1 MNEVVENVV
10 VETAETKKAKVSNIV
25 AFPDG
30 NIDFG
35 ANGKSVSYYDVPS
48 RTLTFKVVTGEVIP
62 YTLTEEEAAGLSD
75 NVIEHILYAR
85 QEKIKSTLA
94 PIKAVLTPEEIK
106 DGKLN
111 VAMKIRKELAALA
124 AGEFVTRS
132 TAGGNVALDEWLQAW
147 AIVNAY
153 GAVFLAGKVEEAN
166 QNRFPVSLVKW
177 EHSSSLIFGAPK
189 PEWANV
195 NDVQVIADVL
205 ETWKGLSR
213 EAKAEQK
220 RSNTFVST
228 QALQIEQGIVT
239 I

>member
-1 MNEVVENVV
+1 MNEVVEQNE
-10 VETAETKKAKVSNIV
+10 VEVKKAKVSNIV

-35 ANGKSVSYYDVPS
+35 EKGKSVSYYDVATG
-48 RTLTFKVVTGEVIP
+48 TLTFKVVTGEVISQVV
-62 YTLTEEEAAGLSD
+62 TDEDIAAMSPALLK
-75 NVIEHILYAR
+75 EHVLYAR

-94 PIKAVLTPEEIK
+94 PIKPVLTPEEIK

-111 VAMKIRKELAALA
+111 VAQKITKELAALA

-132 TAGGNVALDEWLQAW
+132 AASGSVALDVWLQAW

-153 GAVFLAGKVEEAN
+153 GSVFLYGKVEEAN
-166 QNRFPVSLVKW
+166 QNRYTVTPIDWK
-177 EHSSSLIFGAPK
+177 HSSSLIFKETK

-195 NDVQVIADVL
+195 NDIAVIADVL
-205 ETWKGLSR
+205 ATWKGLSR

-220 RSNTFVST
+220 RANTFVST
-228 QALQIEQGIVT
+228 QVTQIEQGIVT